1 MASTMNIK
9 CAFGESFSIISL
21 NSILDIEL
29 NPSYP
34 WLLMLAMSNHNFSK
48 VCFIALAMAYSVILI
63 KGVKRRMF

>member
-21 NSILDIEL
+21 NNNSIT
-29 NPSYP
+29 
-34 WLLMLAMSNHNFSK
+34 WLLTLAMSNHNFSK

-63 KGVKRRMF
+63 KGVKR